1 LVAACLGGLIVTLHI
16 QPHLFAALRTGFEAV
31 PFHDAPIG
39 SELINR
45 VRVALTKARATA
57 LPGLPVL
64 VTLGSAGELSALS
77 ACFKVGGELRPDVTD
92 DQWDSIVALVATAPL
107 RDAADRRRES
117 SVAASDPQTMI
128 TVGVT
133 NRRTRHQFHER
144 RRLERTRRQRS
155 TEVARHGPSRTRSMS
170 ATLSR

>member
-1 LVAACLGGLIVTLHI
+1 MVTLHV
-16 QPHLFAALRTGFEAV
+16 QPHPFAALQAGFEAA
-31 PFHDAPIG
+31 PSDDAPIE

-45 VRVALTKARATA
+45 VRVALTEASATA

-64 VTLGSAGELSALS
+64 ATLGSADEWKALN
-77 ACFKVGGELRPDVTD
+77 ACFEIGGELHPDVIN

-107 RDAADRRRES
+107 RDTADRRHES
-117 SVAASDPQTMI
+117 SVAASDPQTTT

-155 TEVARHGPSRTRSMS
+155 TAVARHGPSRTRSMS